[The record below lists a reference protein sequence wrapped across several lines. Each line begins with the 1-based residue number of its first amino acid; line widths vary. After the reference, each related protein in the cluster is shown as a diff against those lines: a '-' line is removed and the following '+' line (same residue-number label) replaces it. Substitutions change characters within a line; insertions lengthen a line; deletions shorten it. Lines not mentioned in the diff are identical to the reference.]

1 MNLSEYERHQVDRK
15 YRARVVIL
23 LVTGCLGL
31 WIGLGLLAL
40 HTL

>member
-1 MNLSEYERHQVDRK
+1 MNLTEYERHEVDRK
-15 YRARVVIL
+15 YRAKVVIL
-23 LVTGCLGL
+23 LVAGCLSL